1 MEQAELPA
9 GERIMIDM
17 DSLVSLCKRR
27 GFIYQSSELYGGM
40 NGCWDYGPLGVEL
53 RRNIKDSWWKNIVQD
68 RLDVVG
74 MDASII
80 MRSEVWAASG
90 HVEHFHDPMVDCR
103 ECKKR
108 FRADHVDGNRC
119 PECGGELTGARQFNL
134 MFKTHAGAVEDDA
147 SVVYLRP
154 ETAQGI
160 FVQFP
165 NVLNDSRQ
173 KIPFGIAQIGKA
185 FRNEVT
191 PRNFIFRSREF
202 EQMEMEFFCAPD
214 ETDKWFDYWVQERL
228 DWYYQIGIKKER
240 LKVRPHTDAELAH
253 YAKRCVDIEYE
264 FPFGWQ
270 ELEGI
275 ADRQDFDLSQH
286 QRYSGKKISYFDER
300 TRQKYVPHVIETSA
314 GVDRILLTVMADAYE
329 EERERTVLRFSA
341 VTAPISVAV
350 FPLIRKE
357 PLQNKAKELEQD
369 LRHRFRT
376 FYDDVGSIGRRY
388 RRQDEAGTPCC
399 VTVDFDTLEDNTV
412 TLRYRDSMEQ
422 IRVDCNDIAAE
433 VNKFLY
439 GSN

>member
-1 MEQAELPA
+1 
-9 GERIMIDM
+9 MIDM
-17 DSLVSLCKRR
+17 ESLVSLCKRR

-53 RRNIKDSWWKNIVQD
+53 RRNIKDSWWKNVVQD
-68 RLDVVG
+68 RLNVVG
-74 MDASII
+74 MDSSII
-80 MRSEVWAASG
+80 MRSEVWVASG
-90 HVEHFHDPMVDCR
+90 HVEHFHDPMVDCK

-108 FRADHVDGNRC
+108 FRADHVEGENC

-147 SVVYLRP
+147 SAVYLRP

-173 KIPFGIAQIGKA
+173 KLPFGIGQIGKA

-202 EQMEMEFFCAPD
+202 EQMEMEFFCSPE
-214 ETDKWFDYWVQERL
+214 ETGKWFDFWVQERL
-228 DWYYQIGIKKER
+228 NWYYEIGIKKER
-240 LKVRPHTDAELAH
+240 LRVRPHAESELAH
-253 YAKRCVDIEYE
+253 YAKQCVDIEYE

-286 QRYSGKKISYFDER
+286 QANSGKKITYFDES
-300 TRQKYVPHVIETSA
+300 TKQKYVPHVIETSA
-314 GVDRILLTVMADAYE
+314 GVDRILLTVMADAFEQE
-329 EERERTVLRFSA
+329 EERVVLRFSA
-341 VTAPISVAV
+341 ITAPISVAV
-350 FPLIRKE
+350 FPLIRKD
-357 PLQNKAKELEQD
+357 PLQDKAKEIERG
-369 LRHRFRT
+369 LRRRFRT
-376 FYDDVGSIGRRY
+376 SYDDKGAIGRRY

-422 IRVDCNDIAAE
+422 IRVNCDDIATE
-433 VNKFLY
+433 VDKFLY
-439 GSN
+439 GSG

>member
-1 MEQAELPA
+1 MVNME
-9 GERIMIDM
+9 
-17 DSLVSLCKRR
+17 SLVSLCKRR
-27 GFIYQSSELYGGM
+27 GFIYQNSELYGGM

-68 RLDVVG
+68 RLNVVG
-74 MDASII
+74 MDSSII
-80 MRSEVWAASG
+80 MRSEVWVASG
-90 HVEHFHDPMVDCR
+90 HVEHFHDPMVDCK

-108 FRADHVDGNRC
+108 FRADHVEGENC

-147 SVVYLRP
+147 SAVYLRP

-173 KIPFGIAQIGKA
+173 KLPFGIGQIGKA

-202 EQMEMEFFCAPD
+202 EQMEMEFFCAPE
-214 ETDKWFDYWVQERL
+214 ETDKWFEYWVEQRL
-228 DWYYQIGIKKER
+228 NWYYDLGIKKEKLR
-240 LKVRPHTDAELAH
+240 IRPHAESELAH
-253 YAKRCVDIEYE
+253 YAKQCVDIEYE

-275 ADRQDFDLSQH
+275 ADRQDFDLTQH
-286 QRYSGKKISYFDER
+286 QNNSGKKITYFDER
-300 TRQKYVPHVIETSA
+300 TKQKYVPHVIETSA

-329 EERERTVLRFSA
+329 EEEERTVLRFSA

-350 FPLIRKE
+350 FPLMKKQ
-357 PLQNKAKELEQD
+357 PLQDKAMEIELN
-369 LRHRFRT
+369 LRRRFRT
-376 FYDDVGSIGRRY
+376 FYDNVGSIGRRY

-399 VTVDFDTLEDNTV
+399 ITVDFDTLEDNTV

-422 IRVDCNDIAAE
+422 IRVNCDDIAAE
-433 VNKFLY
+433 VDKFLY
-439 GSN
+439 ESD

>member
-1 MEQAELPA
+1 MINME
-9 GERIMIDM
+9 
-17 DSLVSLCKRR
+17 SLVSLCKRR

-68 RLDVVG
+68 RLNVVG
-74 MDASII
+74 MDSSII
-80 MRSEVWAASG
+80 MRSEVWVASG
-90 HVEHFHDPMVDCR
+90 HVEHFHDPMVDCKQ
-103 ECKKR
+103 CKKR
-108 FRADHVDGNRC
+108 FRADHVEAENC

-147 SVVYLRP
+147 SAVYLRP

-173 KIPFGIAQIGKA
+173 KLPFGIGQIGKA

-202 EQMEMEFFCAPD
+202 EQMELEFFCAPE
-214 ETDKWFDYWVQERL
+214 ETDKWFQYWVEQRL
-228 DWYYQIGIKKER
+228 NWYYDIGIKKER
-240 LKVRPHTDAELAH
+240 LRVRPHAESELAH
-253 YAKRCVDIEYE
+253 YAKQCVDIEYE

-275 ADRQDFDLSQH
+275 ADRQAFDLTQH
-286 QRYSGKKISYFDER
+286 QTNSGKKITYFDER
-300 TRQKYVPHVIETSA
+300 TKQKYVPHVIETSA

-329 EERERTVLRFSA
+329 EEEERTVLRFSA

-350 FPLIRKE
+350 FPLMRKE
-357 PLQNKAKELEQD
+357 PLQDKAKQIELN
-369 LRHRFRT
+369 LRRRFRT
-376 FYDDVGSIGRRY
+376 FYDNVGSIGRRY

-422 IRVDCNDIAAE
+422 IRVGCDDIANE
-433 VNKFLY
+433 VDKFLY
-439 GSN
+439 GSD